1 MVRKGCEVHTMFR
14 LTVCLLLCLTIAA
27 SARPPAVEETIEL
40 KAVNLRDGGA
50 PIWDVDDDFPREYL
64 TWGYERPE
72 MLRWHLSYLN
82 WEKEYRKY
90 FWRNYREKSLTFT
103 PTMIVMHYTVV
114 PTEEA
119 TYRVLQ
125 RNHVSVQLMVGRDGR
140 IYELMP
146 LNRRCNGAYGVN
158 HKALS
163 IEMVA
168 EDEYGLLSRPIQV
181 FRSFCL
187 VKYLMARYNIP
198 LENVVAHSEVGE
210 GVTRV
215 PQYLDYADP
224 QYPTRYPP
232 WSKRTDPGDT
242 YMRWLRSFL
251 RSNPPNASDL

>member
-1 MVRKGCEVHTMFR
+1 MPRVRCELSFMLR
-14 LTVCLLLCLTIAA
+14 LFLSLFLSLTLIA
-27 SARPPAVEETIEL
+27 SARPPAVEETHEL
-40 KAVNLRDGGA
+40 QAVHKGEGGVEY
-50 PIWDVDDDFPREYL
+50 WDVDFDFPQQYL
-64 TWGYERPE
+64 NWGYQRPD
-72 MLRWHLSYLN
+72 MIRWFLSYRS
-82 WEKEYRKY
+82 WEKEYKKY

-114 PTEEA
+114 PTAET

-125 RNHVSVQLMVGRDGR
+125 RNHVSVQLMIARDGTV
-140 IYELMP
+140 YQLMP

-168 EDEYGLLSRPIQV
+168 RDEYGLLSRPIQV

-187 VKYLMARYNIP
+187 VKYLMAKYNIP
-198 LENVVAHSEVGE
+198 FENVVAHSEVGE

-224 QYPTRYPP
+224 AYPTRYPP
-232 WSKRTDPGDT
+232 WSKRTDPGKT
-242 YMRWLRSFL
+242 YMRWLRTYL
-251 RSNPPNASDL
+251 KVNPPSTADL